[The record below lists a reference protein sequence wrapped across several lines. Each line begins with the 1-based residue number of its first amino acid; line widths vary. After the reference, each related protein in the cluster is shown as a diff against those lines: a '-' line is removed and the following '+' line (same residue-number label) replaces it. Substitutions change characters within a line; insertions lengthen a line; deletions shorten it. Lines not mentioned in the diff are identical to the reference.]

1 MTVDVEKI
9 ETEIMTVDAEEIEM
23 DKFIVIVYADVDVED
38 AVSKHVQL
46 ACVKN
51 NN

>member
-1 MTVDVEKI
+1 MTVDVE
-9 ETEIMTVDAEEIEM
+9 EIEM
-23 DKFIVIVYADVDVED
+23 EKFIVIVYADVED

-46 ACVKN
+46 ACIKN